1 MKFNKNHLKTP
12 WVAYTIAT
20 CSAVFLYVCLT
31 HFNVFA
37 GAMHKIGVFL
47 YPVFLAAVIA
57 YVLNPLMSVFERYV
71 FPRVK
76 RPRMRRSLSV
86 TFTVITV
93 ILFIVIL
100 LIALIPQLVQSIVTF
115 IGNIDGYISSLQ
127 SLLGQLGN
135 SDSVRNSALSK
146 LISSG
151 GDLLDTIGSK
161 LPQGFNNI
169 INTSINFT
177 KGIIEA
183 VIAFIL
189 AIYFL
194 AAKDSFKHGFKF
206 LLQAVLSDRVY
217 PATADF
223 LRKCN
228 NILIRYIIFDLLD
241 GLIIGV
247 SNMVFMV
254 ITGMPYGVL
263 LSVVVGVTNLA
274 PTFGPI
280 VGGAIGAFI
289 LVLVNPWYALW
300 FLIFTVILQTVDGYI
315 LKPKLFGGSL
325 GVPPVWVLISIIV
338 GGRIFGIIGV
348 LLAIPFAAIVD
359 YIYESWILIR
369 LRKRREKHE
378 KRYEARTAKNAPENA
393 RTVPG
398 DHSDE
403 SDRNHTDPS

>member
-1 MKFNKNHLKTP
+1 MKFNRNHLKTP

-37 GAMHKIGVFL
+37 GALRKIAVFIS
-47 YPVFLAAVIA
+47 PVFLAAVFA
-57 YVLNPLMSVFERYV
+57 YILNPLTAVFEKYV
-71 FPRVK
+71 FSKVRSAH
-76 RPRMRRSLSV
+76 MRRTLSV
-86 TFTVITV
+86 TFTVIAV
-93 ILFIVIL
+93 LLFIAIL
-100 LIALIPQLVQSIVTF
+100 LIALIPQLVQSVVTF
-115 IGNIDGYISSLQ
+115 IGNIDGYVVSLQ
-127 SLLGQLGN
+127 SLLNNLGN
-135 SDSVRNSALSK
+135 SDNVKNSALSE

-151 GDLLDTIGSK
+151 GNLLDTIRSK
-161 LPQGFNNI
+161 LPESFNNI

-194 AAKDSFKHGFKF
+194 AAKDTFKHGFKF
-206 LLQAVLSDRVY
+206 LLQAILSDRIY
-217 PATADF
+217 PTVEDF

-228 NILIRYIIFDLLD
+228 NILIRYIIYDLLD
-241 GLIIGV
+241 GLIIGI

-254 ITGMPYGVL
+254 IAGMPYGVL

-289 LVLVNPWYALW
+289 LVLVNPWYALG
-300 FLIFTVILQTVDGYI
+300 FLIFTVILQTFDGYI

-369 LRKRREKHE
+369 LKRRRDRHRQHCKKSEE
-378 KRYEARTAKNAPENA
+378 TSDTASGEQGETEETAAK
-393 RTVPG
+393 
-398 DHSDE
+398 D
-403 SDRNHTDPS
+403 TDTDCSN

>member
-1 MKFNKNHLKTP
+1 MKFNRNHLKTP

-37 GAMHKIGVFL
+37 GAVRKIGVFIS
-47 YPVFLAAVIA
+47 PVFLAAVFA
-57 YVLNPLMSVFERYV
+57 YILNPLTTVFERYIFSKV
-71 FPRVK
+71 RNPH
-76 RPRMRRSLSV
+76 MRRTLSV
-86 TFTVITV
+86 TFTVIAV
-93 ILFIVIL
+93 LLFIAIL

-115 IGNIDGYISSLQ
+115 IGNIDGYVVSLQ
-127 SLLGQLGN
+127 SLLNNLGS
-135 SDSVRNSALSK
+135 SDNVKNSALSG

-151 GDLLDTIGSK
+151 GDLLDMISSK
-161 LPQGFNNI
+161 LPESFNNI

-194 AAKDSFKHGFKF
+194 AAKDTFKHGFKF
-206 LLQAVLSDRVY
+206 LLQAILSDRIY
-217 PATADF
+217 PATEDF

-228 NILIRYIIFDLLD
+228 TILIRYIIYDLLD
-241 GLIIGV
+241 GLIIGI

-254 ITGMPYGVL
+254 IAGMPYGVL

-289 LVLVNPWYALW
+289 LVLVNPWYALG
-300 FLIFTVILQTVDGYI
+300 FLIFTVILQTFDGYI

-338 GGRIFGIIGV
+338 GGRIFGIVGV

-369 LRKRREKHE
+369 LRRRRDRHRQHYK
-378 KRYEARTAKNAPENA
+378 KDTAADSGD
-393 RTVPG
+393 PG
-398 DHSDE
+398 DCS
-403 SDRNHTDPS
+403 N